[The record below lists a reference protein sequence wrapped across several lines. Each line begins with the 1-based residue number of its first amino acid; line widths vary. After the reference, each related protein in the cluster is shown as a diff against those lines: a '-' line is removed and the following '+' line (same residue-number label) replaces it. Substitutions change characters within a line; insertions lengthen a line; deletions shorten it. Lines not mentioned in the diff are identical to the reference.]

1 LAKAGFG
8 RQQTATQERNVK
20 MGPSLRLQSLRQRLR
35 DDRGFTLIE
44 MAIVLIII
52 GIIIGAVVK
61 GKDIVRSAEQKKLY
75 SEFIREW
82 QIAFNNYYDRTGWI
96 LADVNDPNNAGAR
109 NGRCLPYVSNA
120 NIDLQLQNVGLT
132 PPATGSTGTTLVRTY
147 TDSTGVQ
154 RTLTLAFDW
163 DAAWGNY
170 IRIAGMPNDLGL
182 AIDRIVDGSADG
194 DDGDVQY
201 TSNYGATPPPSAD
214 WPSATTAPTA
224 TAALLLKLQ
233 F

>member
-1 LAKAGFG
+1 MGASL
-8 RQQTATQERNVK
+8 QT
-20 MGPSLRLQSLRQRLR
+20 LRQKCR

-96 LADVNDPNNAGAR
+96 LTDSNDPNNAGIR
-109 NGRCLPYVSNA
+109 NGRCGDNVTDVNA
-120 NIDLQLQNVGLT
+120 DLQLQAVGLT
-132 PPATGSTGTTLVRTY
+132 PPSKGSTGSSMARTY
-147 TDSTGVQ
+147 TDSGGIQ
-154 RTLTLAFDW
+154 HTLLIRFDW
-163 DAAWGNY
+163 KAAQGNF
-170 IRIAGMPNDLGL
+170 IRITDMPNDLGI

-194 DDGDVQY
+194 TVGDVLY
-201 TSNYGATPPPSAD
+201 TSNHGPGAIATGA
-214 WPSATTAPTA
+214 WPSATQAIDA
-224 TAALLLKLQ
+224 DDALILKLQ

>member
-1 LAKAGFG
+1 
-8 RQQTATQERNVK
+8 
-20 MGPSLRLQSLRQRLR
+20 MGSSLGLQSLRRQLG

-96 LADVNDPNNAGAR
+96 LTDSNDPNNAGVR
-109 NGRCLPYVSNA
+109 NGRCGDNVTDVNA
-120 NIDLQLQNVGLT
+120 DLQLQAVGLT
-132 PPATGSTGTTLVRTY
+132 PPSKGATGSSMARTY
-147 TDSTGVQ
+147 TDSNGVQ
-154 RTLTLAFDW
+154 HTLLIRFDW
-163 DAAWGNY
+163 KAALGNF
-170 IRIAGMPNDLGL
+170 IRITDMPNDLGI

-194 DDGDVQY
+194 TTGDVQY
-201 TSNYGATPPPSAD
+201 TDNHGPGTINILA
-214 WPSATTAPTA
+214 WPSATQAIDA
-224 TAALLLKLQ
+224 NDALILKLQ

>member
-1 LAKAGFG
+1 
-8 RQQTATQERNVK
+8 
-20 MGPSLRLQSLRQRLR
+20 MGSSLTTLRQHVH
-35 DDRGFTLIE
+35 DNRGFTLIE

-109 NGRCLPYVSNA
+109 NGRCAPGATNA
-120 NIDLQLQNVGLT
+120 NVDLQLQNVGLT
-132 PPATGSTGTTLVRTY
+132 PPAAGSTGTTMVRTY

-163 DAAWGNY
+163 DASLGNY
-170 IRIAGMPNDLGL
+170 IRVAGMPNDLGM
-182 AIDRIVDGSADG
+182 AIDRMVDGSSSSNTG
-194 DDGDVQY
+194 EVLY
-201 TSNYGATPPPSAD
+201 TSNYGATPPPTPAA
-214 WPSATTAPTA
+214 WPSAMTAPTG
-224 TAALLLKLQ
+224 TAALILKLQ

>member
-1 LAKAGFG
+1 
-8 RQQTATQERNVK
+8 
-20 MGPSLRLQSLRQRLR
+20 MGPSLKSLRQRIN

-96 LADVNDPNNAGAR
+96 LTDSNDPNNAGTR
-109 NGRCLPYVSNA
+109 NGRCGDNVTDVNA
-120 NIDLQLQNVGLT
+120 DLQLQAVGLT
-132 PPATGSTGTTLVRTY
+132 PPSKGSTNSSMARTY
-147 TDSTGVQ
+147 TDSNGVQ
-154 RTLTLAFDW
+154 HTLLIRFDW
-163 DAAWGNY
+163 KASLGNF
-170 IRIAGMPNDLGL
+170 IRITDMPNDLGI

-194 DDGDVQY
+194 TTGDVLY
-201 TSNYGATPPPSAD
+201 TDDHGPVTPNIAS
-214 WPSATTAPTA
+214 WPSATDAIDTND
-224 TAALLLKLQ
+224 ALILKLQ

>member
-1 LAKAGFG
+1 
-8 RQQTATQERNVK
+8 
-20 MGPSLRLQSLRQRLR
+20 MGPSLTTLRKRVH
-35 DDRGFTLIE
+35 DNRGFTLIE

-109 NGRCLPYVSNA
+109 NGRCLPGTTNA
-120 NIDLQLQNVGLT
+120 NVDLQLQNVGLT
-132 PPATGSTGTTLVRTY
+132 PPATGSTGTTMVRTY

-163 DAAWGNY
+163 DASLGNY
-170 IRIAGMPNDLGL
+170 IRVAGTPNDLGM
-182 AIDRIVDGSADG
+182 AIDRIVDGSSSSNA
-194 DDGDVQY
+194 GDVRY
-201 TSNYGATPPPSAD
+201 TSDYTATPPTGAAA

-224 TAALLLKLQ
+224 NAALILKLQ

>member
-1 LAKAGFG
+1 
-8 RQQTATQERNVK
+8 
-20 MGPSLRLQSLRQRLR
+20 
-35 DDRGFTLIE
+35 

-75 SEFIREW
+75 SEFVREW

-109 NGRCLPYVSNA
+109 NGRCLPGTTNA
-120 NIDLQLQNVGLT
+120 NVDLQLQNVGLT

-163 DAAWGNY
+163 DASLGNY
-170 IRIAGMPNDLGL
+170 IRIAGVPNDLGL
-182 AIDRIVDGSADG
+182 AIDRIVDGSAVG

-201 TSNYGATPPPSAD
+201 TSNFNATPPPTAA
-214 WPSATTAPTA
+214 WPSATQPPDGND
-224 TAALLLKLQ
+224 ALILKLQ

>member
-1 LAKAGFG
+1 M
-8 RQQTATQERNVK
+8 VK
-20 MGPSLRLQSLRQRLR
+20 RFSPPFLSIK
-35 DDRGFTLIE
+35 DEKGFTLIE

-109 NGRCLPYVSNA
+109 NGRCLPGTTNA

-132 PPATGSTGTTLVRTY
+132 PPAAGSTGATLVRTY

-163 DAAWGNY
+163 DASMGNY
-170 IRIAGMPNDLGL
+170 IRVAGMPNDLGM
-182 AIDRIVDGSADG
+182 AIDRMVDGSSSSDTG
-194 DDGDVQY
+194 EVLY
-201 TSNYGATPPPSAD
+201 TSNYGATPPPTPAT
-214 WPSATTAPTA
+214 WPSATTAPVG
-224 TAALLLKLQ
+224 TAALILKLQ